1 MTIRT
6 LHRWPRTPRSAIA
19 LQRRL
24 AAAVRFEPLPDAARY
39 IAGAD
44 AAFTPDERFVVA
56 GVVLWD
62 AATGAVLEQRVARA
76 PVRFPYVPGLLSF
89 REIPAL
95 LAAFRKLRQKP
106 DVVLC
111 DGQGV
116 AHPRRCG
123 LAAHLGLWLDL
134 PTVGCAKSRLC
145 GEHADPAVRRGS
157 RVDLLL
163 DGDIVGAVVRTRDR
177 VRPLYISPGHRCD
190 TASAVRLTL
199 ACCTRFRLP
208 EPARLAHQLVT
219 RARAYPGRTLQSTR

>member
-6 LHRWPRTPRSAIA
+6 LHRWRRTPRGAIA

-24 AAAVRFEPLPDAARY
+24 AADVRLEPLAERVRF

-44 AAFTPDERFVVA
+44 VAFTPDERFVVA

-62 AATGAVLEQRVARA
+62 SESGEVVERHVARA

-95 LAAFRKLRQKP
+95 LAAFRKLRHTP
-106 DVVLC
+106 DVVFC

-123 LAAHLGLWLDL
+123 LASHLGLWLDL
-134 PTVGCAKSRLC
+134 PTIGCAKSRLC
-145 GEHADPAVRRGS
+145 GRHAEPAAFRGATA
-157 RVDLLL
+157 DLLL
-163 DGDIVGAVVRTRDR
+163 DGDVVGAVLRTRDG

-190 TASAVRLTL
+190 LGGSVRVTL

-219 RARAYPGRTLQSTR
+219 RARRNAFGSLQSAG